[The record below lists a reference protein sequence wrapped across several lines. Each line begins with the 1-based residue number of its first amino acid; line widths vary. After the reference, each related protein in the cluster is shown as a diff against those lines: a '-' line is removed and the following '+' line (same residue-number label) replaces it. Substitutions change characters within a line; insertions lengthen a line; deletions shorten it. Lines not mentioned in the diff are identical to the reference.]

1 MWKLTIEDDE
11 GKQTALPLAHE
22 EYSLGR
28 GETNAIRLTD
38 RNISRTHTV
47 LKKNGQGWFLKDL
60 QSYNGTFVNGVR
72 VVGEQGVHGGDLV
85 QIGDYRLE
93 LLDEAVVS
101 TASATNAPVAPPVH

>member
-22 EYSLGR
+22 EYALGR
-28 GETNAIRLTD
+28 GEANAIRLTD
-38 RNISRTHTV
+38 RNISRSHAI

-60 QSYNGTFVNGVR
+60 QSYNGTYINGVR
-72 VVGEQGVHGGDLV
+72 VVGEQVVHSGDLV

-93 LLDEAVVS
+93 LQDE
-101 TASATNAPVAPPVH
+101 SAAQANAPAAPTHIQPI